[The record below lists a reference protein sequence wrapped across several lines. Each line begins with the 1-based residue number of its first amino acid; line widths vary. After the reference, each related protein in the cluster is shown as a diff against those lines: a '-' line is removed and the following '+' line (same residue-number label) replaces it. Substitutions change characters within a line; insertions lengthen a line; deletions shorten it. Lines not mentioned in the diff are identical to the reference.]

1 MNKKIMIACLIFTA
15 VSVNVYAQ
23 KEEEKEEQ
31 EVKKGGFKKENL
43 FAGGTV
49 ALGFGSGTT
58 SFGIG
63 PYFGY
68 SINKY
73 LDVAL
78 SLNYNYI
85 SQRDYFTPT
94 KYRQSI
100 IGPGAFVRVFPVK
113 FLFAQAQY
121 EQNYIQQKIIY
132 GGTVRDEKYNVNAP
146 SLLVGAGFASGR
158 EEGTNSF
165 YYFSVLF
172 DVIKDINSP
181 YLDNQGR
188 VNPVFRAGLNIG
200 LFQGRNAANDD
211 RYRRRSRF

>member
-1 MNKKIMIACLIFTA
+1 MKRKILLAFAICTVA
-15 VSVNVYAQ
+15 VINVKAQ
-23 KEEEKEEQ
+23 DKEE
-31 EVKKGGFKKENL
+31 KKGGFKKENL
-43 FAGGTV
+43 FTGGNV

-85 SQRDYFTPT
+85 SQRSYYFDI

-113 FLFAQAQY
+113 FLFAQAQF
-121 EQNYIQQKIIY
+121 EQNYITQKTLY
-132 GGTVRDEKYNVNAP
+132 GAGLGTPNEKFKVNASSFLIGP
-146 SLLVGAGFASGR
+146 GYAGGR
-158 EEGTNSF
+158 EEGSPM
-165 YYFSVLF
+165 YYYISVLF
-172 DVIKDINSP
+172 DVAKNTYSP
-181 YLDNQGR
+181 YVDNQGR
-188 VNPVFRAGLNIG
+188 VNPIFRAGVNIA
-200 LFQGRNAANDD
+200 LFQGNSGKD
-211 RYRRRSRF
+211 RYRKRDKDY